1 MQATI
6 NLDLHPALKTCM
18 PVPAVHEEA
27 QDNVIA
33 ALVEALSG
41 SDRYELIERD
51 GELFVQPI
59 ASARPARSTPPAF
72 SPDARARR
80 DAFEMAA

>member
-6 NLDLHPALKTCM
+6 TLELNTRASIPFAHEPA
-18 PVPAVHEEA
+18 EE
-27 QDNVIA
+27 NVIA
-33 ALVEALSG
+33 ALVEALSSG
-41 SDRYELIERD
+41 EHYELVERD

-59 ASARPARSTPPAF
+59 SKARPVRNVATAF

-80 DAFEMAA
+80 DAFAIAA